1 MSNSTNLMLFKKQ
14 ILTTF
19 IAFGVIGFSSNT
31 HAISTSSFIDLH
43 IKPQTEWEIKF
54 KQRNPSY
61 NIPLASVYYGQ
72 ASWYGYPFYG
82 KRTANGEIYRP
93 GTMTAAHKSL
103 PFGTRVRV
111 TNLNNGRSRI
121 VRINDRGPYVGGRII
136 DLSEAAASSLGVID
150 SGVASVKIE
159 VLN

>member
-1 MSNSTNLMLFKKQ
+1 MLFNDK
-14 ILTTF
+14 ILTLFACGAVGAATMTPLQ
-19 IAFGVIGFSSNT
+19 SQ
-31 HAISTSSFIDLH
+31 AISVSTYIPDSIAPVSKWDKEFQE
-43 IKPQTEWEIKF
+43 KTPTYK
-54 KQRNPSY
+54 
-61 NIPLASVYYGQ
+61 IPLASVYYGQ
-72 ASWYGYPFYG
+72 ASWYGPGFYG
-82 KRTANGEIYRP
+82 NFTANGEVYRP

-136 DLSEAAASSLGVID
+136 DLSEAAAQSLGVID